1 MRCDV
6 CDTKIPP
13 GSDRCPNCGYR
24 IRENS
29 IATHSQAI
37 STEYPEP
44 KVFQTKRKRQSKINK
59 QNLFNTRKQFSS
71 YKKVLAFIILV
82 SVVISFVG
90 SMISKMS
97 TNDYSENYT
106 SHSGESFQEAIDQ
119 GLDDGTIQM
128 AMDSEDELK
137 AFFND
142 ELLMTNVDITE
153 DYYEFSDSVSAG
165 VNVYGY
171 DDDFTFDLRLTYQYQ
186 QLTHQSIT
194 LSWNSEESI
203 RKNPFHLDSQKIEK
217 INERF
222 DVDIEEII
230 EKYKSKMVV
239 DENDETVYVASEYN
253 ENNNIYLSES
263 VNEKNYFIYLSIGKD
278 II

>member
-24 IRENS
+24 IRDNS
-29 IATHSQAI
+29 MATHSQTI

-44 KVFQTKRKRQSKINK
+44 KIFQTKRKRKINK
-59 QNLFNTRKQFSS
+59 ENIFQTGKQFSS
-71 YKKVLAFIILV
+71 YKKVLYFIILV

-106 SHSGESFQEAIDQ
+106 SHSGESFQE
-119 GLDDGTIQM
+119 GLDLGIDDGTIQM

-142 ELLMTNVDITE
+142 ELLITNVDITE
-153 DYYEFSDSVSAG
+153 DYYDFSDSVSAR

-171 DDDFTFDLRLTYQYQ
+171 DGNFSFDLSMTYQYQ

-203 RKNPFHLDSQKIEK
+203 RKNPVNLDLEKIEK

-222 DVDIEEII
+222 DVDIIAMI
-230 EKYKSKMVV
+230 DAYKSKMVV
-239 DENDETVYVASEYN
+239 DENDETVYVVSEYN
-253 ENNNIYLSES
+253 EDSNFYLSES
-263 VNEKNYFIYLSIGKD
+263 DNENSYFVYLSIGKD
-278 II
+278 IS